1 MGRLSLYPHIS
12 LTVLLCLVY
21 HFGDCRKLYS
31 QVENK
36 SYLRKQTMSHRKRD
50 GRVGWVAGGDSLW
63 AAL

>member
-21 HFGDCRKLYS
+21 HFGDYRKIYS

-36 SYLRKQTMSHRKRD
+36 SYLTKQTLRHTENEMA
-50 GRVGWVAGGDSLW
+50 VLGG
-63 AAL
+63 

>member
-12 LTVLLCLVY
+12 LTLLLCLVY
-21 HFGDCRKLYS
+21 HFGDCRKIYS

-36 SYLRKQTMSHRKRD
+36 LYLTKQTMSHRKRD
-50 GRVGWVAGGDSLW
+50 SRVGWVAGGDSLW